1 MALAG
6 FQLRIKA
13 LTLEAAVF
21 LATTGFLESTSESDS
36 SSLLLSITVAF
47 PLFPFF
53 VASAALALTTFAG
66 FLAVTFACGKS
77 NLAFHC
83 FQFTKHLQKNLV
95 EKMRKR
101 RKVGLVIS
109 NELSSALKEGR

>member
-1 MALAG
+1 METKQFIGMALDG

-21 LATTGFLESTSESDS
+21 LATTGFLESNSESDS

-53 VASAALALTTFAG
+53 VTSAAFALTTFAG

-77 NLAFHC
+77 NLAFH
-83 FQFTKHLQKNLV
+83 FTYRNTF
-95 EKMRKR
+95 R
-101 RKVGLVIS
+101 RI
-109 NELSSALKEGR
+109 